1 METETSD
8 LLTWEDEQPE
18 EVKPAPEIEPMEDK
32 DLPGPFAV
40 AGGLGMEAC
49 LRIPWVLK
57 GGKPSYSFSLFDRV
71 YISEKSKKGFC
82 AIQR

>member
-8 LLTWEDEQPE
+8 LLTLKDEQPE

-40 AGGLGMEAC
+40 AGC
-49 LRIPWVLK
+49 LWMANKHSFLDPERGVNPLLAFQNSIDSSLTKNLK
-57 GGKPSYSFSLFDRV
+57 R
-71 YISEKSKKGFC
+71 GFLC
-82 AIQR
+82 K